1 MSALEVGLQCHYGAP
16 VEAEFMRF
24 SLNLFSSLKSRV
36 DVGVEK
42 LKRFFTSLAKRVKQQ
57 DYGHDFITKNLLEV
71 VLSWPPDL
79 SDREHFP
86 KSLDPSM
93 YIKVLR
99 FASLTHSK
107 THLLTPQKMHM
118 MSQVIL

>member
-1 MSALEVGLQCHYGAP
+1 

-57 DYGHDFITKNLLEV
+57 DYGHDFIII
-71 VLSWPPDL
+71 S
-79 SDREHFP
+79 
-86 KSLDPSM
+86 
-93 YIKVLR
+93 
-99 FASLTHSK
+99 
-107 THLLTPQKMHM
+107 
-118 MSQVIL
+118 